1 MSIERF
7 RKIGFVILILEL
19 TMLLQI
25 RVVNKKNSHS
35 STGNA
40 EIHQLILHVPKITIS
55 EATQRHDNYTDWLIK

>member
-7 RKIGFVILILEL
+7 RKIGYVILILEL

-40 EIHQLILHVPKITIS
+40 EIHS
-55 EATQRHDNYTDWLIK
+55 TDPTCT